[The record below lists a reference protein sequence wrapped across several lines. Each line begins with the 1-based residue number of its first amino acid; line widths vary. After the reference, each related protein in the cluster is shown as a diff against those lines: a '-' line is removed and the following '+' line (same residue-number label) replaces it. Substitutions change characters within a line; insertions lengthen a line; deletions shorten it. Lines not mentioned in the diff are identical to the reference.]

1 MMKEHEKAESIK
13 TITNLDEIEIQVE
26 IKHPTLTIHIN
37 PNTTTTTKNFV
48 DLYERTT
55 MIL

>member
-1 MMKEHEKAESIK
+1 MKEHEKAESIK